1 MAGQPESPP
10 DPRATQVASAADP
23 PATRSATSP
32 ATADQAS
39 PTSADETIEAVQ
51 AVIRAA
57 VDVGRQILDA
67 VERALD
73 DPATADRLAEVV
85 GGFSSLVD
93 GLRRAAPDPGGG
105 RPPRSGEVERIEVS

>member
-1 MAGQPESPP
+1 MSGQPESPAHRP
-10 DPRATQVASAADP
+10 STRPESSPRRPVARPAATDEAS
-23 PATRSATSP
+23 SA
-32 ATADQAS
+32 
-39 PTSADETIEAVQ
+39 SADETIEAVQ

-57 VDVGRQILDA
+57 VDVGRQLLDA

>member
-23 PATRSATSP
+23 PATRS

-57 VDVGRQILDA
+57 VDVGRQLLDA

-93 GLRRAAPDPGGG
+93 GLRRAAPGPGGG

>member
-23 PATRSATSP
+23 PATRS

-57 VDVGRQILDA
+57 VDVGRQLLDA
-67 VERALD
+67 VER
-73 DPATADRLAEVV
+73 
-85 GGFSSLVD
+85 
-93 GLRRAAPDPGGG
+93 APDPGGG